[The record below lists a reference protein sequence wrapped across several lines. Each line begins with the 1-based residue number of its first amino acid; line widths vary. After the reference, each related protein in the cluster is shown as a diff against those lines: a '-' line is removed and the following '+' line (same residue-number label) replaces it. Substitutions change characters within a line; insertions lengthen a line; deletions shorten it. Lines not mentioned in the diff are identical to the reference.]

1 MRRALLAWRFGISE
15 VQSMGE
21 WGGGVAHRRSWGA
34 AAMGKVRRKPWLQVM
49 SGLPSFVRQVMVCQ
63 CLTCCSNGSIPGN
76 GILGALACA
85 QWDWCVHCPHQMQPD
100 VVQLG

>member
-1 MRRALLAWRFGISE
+1 MAWRFGISE

-21 WGGGVAHRRSWGA
+21 WGGSVAHRRSWGA

-63 CLTCCSNGSIPGN
+63 CLTCCRNGSIGGN
-76 GILGALACA
+76 GILGALARA
-85 QWDWCVHCPHQMQPD
+85 QWDWCVYYPHQMQPD